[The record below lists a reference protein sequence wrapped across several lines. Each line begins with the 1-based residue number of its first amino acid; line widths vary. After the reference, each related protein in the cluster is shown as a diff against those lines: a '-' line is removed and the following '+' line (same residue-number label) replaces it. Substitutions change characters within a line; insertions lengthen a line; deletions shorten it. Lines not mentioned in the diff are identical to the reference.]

1 MANYIIPGFYDTS
14 SGGSGGGVGGG
25 TPSENFFPLQTPD
38 KNNPIDGPSTG
49 TQHKNAKWND
59 TKIWDDGKN
68 WFDTWYL
75 DSSPT
80 PTPTPTDKFYPN
92 NVINIKAIPNNG

>member
-14 SGGSGGGVGGG
+14 SGGSGGGV
-25 TPSENFFPLQTPD
+25 
-38 KNNPIDGPSTG
+38 
-49 TQHKNAKWND
+49 
-59 TKIWDDGKN
+59 
-68 WFDTWYL
+68 

-92 NVINIKAIPNNG
+92 NVINIKAIPNNGQITIS